1 MPGPRKTLAVRSGH
15 RRDRQP
21 LGEPTRGKTATNRLR
36 RLDLWLLRT
45 EPGLIAAEGPEP
57 FVDLGYG
64 RLPYTT
70 AESARAL
77 RTLNPR
83 LPVLGVEVDRDRVE
97 AAAPWV
103 DPLTTFRRGGFEL
116 PVDGAARVVRAM
128 NVLRQYEEDAAREA
142 WRLMG
147 ERLQPGGLLIEGTCT
162 PFGRLLVVQ
171 LLRKDGD
178 ALADAGLL
186 FSTNFRTPDPP
197 RPEAFQAVL
206 PKHLI
211 HRMVPGTPIHRF
223 MQLWEAA
230 WSRARVVKS
239 FGRRQ
244 VWVRAAEELARDGV
258 DVLTDRWLLRRGFL
272 LARGLTPPA

>member
-1 MPGPRKTLAVRSGH
+1 MPGPRKTLDVPSGH

-45 EPGLIAAEGPEP
+45 EPALVAAAGAAP

-77 RTLNPR
+77 RRLNPH
-83 LPVLGVEVDRDRVE
+83 LPVLGVEVDRERVE
-97 AAAPWV
+97 AAAPWS
-103 DPLTTFRRGGFEL
+103 DALTTFRRGGFEL
-116 PVDGAARVVRAM
+116 PLRGQARVIRAM

-142 WRLMG
+142 WRLLG
-147 ERLQPGGLLIEGTCT
+147 DRLLPGGLLIEGTST

-171 LLRKDGD
+171 LLRREGD
-178 ALADAGLL
+178 ALTDAGLL
-186 FSTNFRTPDPP
+186 FSTNFRTPEPP
-197 RPEAFQAVL
+197 RPEAFRAVL

-211 HRMVPGTPIHRF
+211 HRMVPGTRIHRL
-223 MQLWEAA
+223 MASWEAA
-230 WSRARVVKS
+230 WERARVVES

-244 VWVRAAEELARDGV
+244 VFVRAAEELAESGV
-258 DVLTDRWLLRRGFL
+258 AVRLDRWLLRRGFL
-272 LARGLTPPA
+272 CVDGILGED